1 MLPKTND
8 LWSGLVIVCLLL
20 GGCGGKKDPVIA
32 TVNGARL
39 TLEDLYA
46 EIPPYYLDSITQEQ
60 KIQFVERWINGELL
74 YQEALR
80 RGLQRET
87 HIKAKI
93 RAAEKTI
100 LIADLIQ
107 QELQNRIQ
115 VTEQEVLDYY
125 QSHVD
130 DFTRKAD
137 QVRAQQIL
145 VPTLEEAQKI
155 RREFEAGGDFTRL
168 ASRHSVDPSAEQGGD
183 LGFFS
188 QEDVVPEVSKVAF
201 SASPGALSVPIKTEF
216 GYHLIIVTDTKKA
229 GSALSLD
236 LVRDEINNQLSAQK
250 ELEEMDLFL
259 LELKEQSSI
268 DQHMELLRS
277 SLAPAESAF
286 VPQDENL

>member
-1 MLPKTND
+1 MPKTND
-8 LWSGLVIVCLLL
+8 LWSGLVIACLLL
-20 GGCGGKKDPVIA
+20 GGCGGKKEPVIA

-46 EIPPYYLDSITQEQ
+46 EIPPYYLNTITQEQ
-60 KIQFVERWINGELL
+60 KIQFVERWINGELF

-87 HIKAKI
+87 HIKEKI
-93 RAAEKTI
+93 RAAEKNI

-107 QELQNRIQ
+107 QELQNRVQ
-115 VTEQEVLDYY
+115 VTEQEIGDYY
-125 QSHVD
+125 QAHVD

-145 VPTLEEAQKI
+145 VPTLVEAQKI
-155 RREFEAGGDFTRL
+155 RRELEAGEDFTRL
-168 ASRHSVDPSAEQGGD
+168 ASQHSVDPSAEQGGD
-183 LGFFS
+183 LGFFFR
-188 QEDVVPEVSKVAF
+188 EDVIPEVAKVAF
-201 SASPGALSVPIKTEF
+201 STSPGDLSVPIKTEF
-216 GYHLIIVTDTKKA
+216 GYHLIIVTDIKKA
-229 GSALSLD
+229 GSVLSLD

-250 ELEEMDLFL
+250 ELEELNLFL

-277 SLAPAESAF
+277 SLAPAESVF
-286 VPQDENL
+286 VPQEENL